1 MTGTDNVA
9 RTSFGWRLLLRI
21 VMPALVVTG
30 VGLYLLIK
38 QYQDDRAR
46 LETIRQARAL
56 NAADELRD
64 AIREVGTT
72 NVACQAILSAWPQN
86 QSETT
91 TIRPVG
97 AFIWSSRKKLVW
109 HQGGHAALWEL
120 LGKRVYWTEWLPHAK
135 RTSQLR
141 RALQTIDMEQGRMY
155 VLWGRVDNLLYGL
168 VFDDFPVVVDS
179 RSWLWLAGVCFVG
192 LLTAYM
198 VLAAVQL
205 WRAAERARRDD
216 ELKTRFVSDV
226 SHELKTPLAAMGL
239 WADMLSDGRL
249 ADEGR
254 RRHALDVIREEKDR
268 MLRMVEMLLDYTR
281 LEQNRRRYSIEDVD
295 VGEVAREVVEL
306 LRADFG
312 EQGVSV
318 TSSEDRARADR
329 DAVKAI
335 FLNLLGNAAKYAA
348 DGGPVE
354 VSVSSDGG
362 KVRAVVADRGPG
374 LSDEA
379 RSRVFERFYRSD
391 DNASSAK
398 GGFGL
403 GLPISRR
410 LARDMGGDLTVAP
423 RTGGGLEFV
432 LELPSCGEIP
442 PQTGNS

>member
-1 MTGTDNVA
+1 MNSPSPF
-9 RTSFGWRLLLRI
+9 RRYLLRI
-21 VMPALVVTG
+21 VVPAIVVTV
-30 VGLYLLIK
+30 VGLAMLVR
-38 QYQDDRAR
+38 QYQNDQIQLAA
-46 LETIRQARAL
+46 ICHARAL

-64 AIREVGTT
+64 AIREAGTADA
-72 NVACQAILSAWPQN
+72 VRQAVLAAWPQG

-97 AFIWSSRKKLVW
+97 ALVWVPRKKQGLVW
-109 HQGGHAALWEL
+109 RRGEYAALWTQL
-120 LGKRVYWTEWLPHAK
+120 DKRVHWADWTSPAK
-135 RTSQLR
+135 RKSPPR
-141 RALQTIDMEQGRMY
+141 REVESIVTEQGRLH
-155 VLWGRVDNLLYGL
+155 VLWGRVDNTLYGL
-168 VFDDFPVVVDS
+168 VFDAFPVVVDS
-179 RSWLWLAGVCFVG
+179 WSWLWLAGVCFVG
-192 LLTAYM
+192 LLTVLL

-239 WADMLSDGRL
+239 WADMLSGGRL

-281 LEQNRRRYSIEDVD
+281 LEQNRRRYTIEEVD
-295 VGEVAREVVEL
+295 VGEVAHEAVEL
-306 LRADFG
+306 LRGDFG
-312 EQGVSV
+312 EHGVSV
-318 TSSEDRARADR
+318 TAADGRARADR

-335 FLNLLGNAAKYAA
+335 FVNLLGNVAKYAA

-354 VSVSSDGG
+354 VSVSSADG

-379 RSRVFERFYRSD
+379 RGHVCERFYRSD

>member
-1 MTGTDNVA
+1 METRTDNVV
-9 RTSFGWRLLLRI
+9 RTSFGWRHLLRI

-30 VGLYLLIK
+30 VGLCLLIK

-64 AIREVGTT
+64 AIREAGTT
-72 NVACQAILSAWPQN
+72 NVARQAVLSSWPQS
-86 QSETT
+86 QPEIT
-91 TIRPVG
+91 TIRPTG
-97 AFIWSSRKKLVW
+97 AFTWSARKRFVW
-109 HQGGHAALWEL
+109 RQGGHAALWKL
-120 LGKRVYWTEWLPHAK
+120 LDKRVRLADWMPAANRQK
-135 RTSQLR
+135 QQLQ
-141 RALQTIDMEQGRMY
+141 RALETVETERGRMY
-155 VLWGRVDNLLYGL
+155 VLWGRVDSLMYGL

-239 WADMLSDGRL
+239 WADMLSGGRL

-306 LRADFG
+306 LRGDFG
-312 EQGVSV
+312 EHGVSV
-318 TSSEDRARADR
+318 KAAEDWARADR

-354 VSVSSDGG
+354 VSVSLADG

-379 RSRVFERFYRSD
+379 RGRVFERFYRSD

-423 RTGGGLEFV
+423 RAGGGLEFV
-432 LELPSCGEIP
+432 LELPSCP
-442 PQTGNS
+442 

>member
-1 MTGTDNVA
+1 MTRTDNAA
-9 RTSFGWRLLLRI
+9 RTSFGWGHLLRI

-38 QYQDDRAR
+38 QYQNDRAR

-64 AIREVGTT
+64 AIREAGTT
-72 NVACQAILSAWPQN
+72 NVARQEVLSSWPQS
-86 QSETT
+86 QSEITA
-91 TIRPVG
+91 IRPIG
-97 AFIWSSRKKLVW
+97 AFIWASRKKLVW
-109 HQGGHAALWEL
+109 RQGGHAALWEL
-120 LGKRVYWTEWLPHAK
+120 LDKRVRLADWTPTANK
-135 RTSQLR
+135 QKPQLQ
-141 RALQTIDMEQGRMY
+141 RALETIDMEQGRVY
-155 VLWGRVDNLLYGL
+155 VLWGRVDSLTYGL

-205 WRAAERARRDD
+205 WRAADRARRDD
-216 ELKTRFVSDV
+216 EQKTRFVSDV

-239 WADMLSDGRL
+239 WADMLSGGRI
-249 ADEGR
+249 ADEAR
-254 RRHALDVIREEKDR
+254 QRHALDVIREEKDR

-281 LEQNRRRYSIEDVD
+281 LEQNRRRYTIEEVD
-295 VGEVAREVVEL
+295 VGEVARETVEL
-306 LRADFG
+306 LRGDFA
-312 EQGVSV
+312 EHGVSV
-318 TSSEDRARADR
+318 MAADGRARADR

-335 FLNLLGNAAKYAA
+335 FLNLLGNAAKYAV

-354 VSVSSDGG
+354 VSVSSADG

-379 RSRVFERFYRSD
+379 RGHVFERFYRSD

-410 LARDMGGDLTVAP
+410 LARDMDGELTVAP
-423 RTGGGLEFV
+423 RDGGGLEFV
-432 LELPSCGEIP
+432 LELPSCP
-442 PQTGNS
+442 

>member
-1 MTGTDNVA
+1 MTGTDNVV

-30 VGLYLLIK
+30 VGLCLLIR
-38 QYQDDRAR
+38 QYQNDQAQ
-46 LETIRQARAL
+46 LEATRQAMAL
-56 NAADELRD
+56 NAANELRD
-64 AIREVGTT
+64 AIREVGST
-72 NVACQAILSAWPQN
+72 NVACQAVLSSWPQN
-86 QSETT
+86 QSEMA
-91 TIRPVG
+91 TIRPIG
-97 AFIWSSRKKLVW
+97 AFVWAPRKGLVW
-109 HQGGHAALWEL
+109 HQGDPAALWAR
-120 LGKRVYWTEWLPHAK
+120 LGKRVHWVDWAPPAK
-135 RTSQLR
+135 RKSPPQ
-141 RALQTIDMEQGRMY
+141 RALETIEMEDVRTY
-155 VLWGRVDNLLYGL
+155 VLWGRVDSLMYGL

-239 WADMLSDGRL
+239 WADMLSGGRI
-249 ADEGR
+249 ADEAR
-254 RRHALDVIREEKDR
+254 QQHALDVIREEKDR

-306 LRADFG
+306 LRGDFG
-312 EQGVSV
+312 EHGVSV
-318 TSSEDRARADR
+318 KAAEDWARADR
-329 DAVKAI
+329 DGVKAI

>member
-1 MTGTDNVA
+1 METRTDNVV
-9 RTSFGWRLLLRI
+9 RTSFGWRHLLRI

-30 VGLYLLIK
+30 VGLCLLIR
-38 QYQDDRAR
+38 QYQNDQAQ
-46 LETIRQARAL
+46 LEATRQAMAL
-56 NAADELRD
+56 NAANELRD
-64 AIREVGTT
+64 AIREVGST
-72 NVACQAILSAWPQN
+72 NVACQAVLSSWPQN
-86 QSETT
+86 QSEIA
-91 TIRPVG
+91 TIRPIG
-97 AFIWSSRKKLVW
+97 AFIWAPRKGLVW
-109 HQGGHAALWEL
+109 RQGDPAALWAR
-120 LGKRVYWTEWLPHAK
+120 LGKRVHWVDWAPPK
-135 RTSQLR
+135 KKPPQ
-141 RALQTIDMEQGRMY
+141 RALETIEMEDGRAY
-155 VLWGRVDNLLYGL
+155 VLWGRVDSLMYGL

-239 WADMLSDGRL
+239 WADMLSGGRL

-312 EQGVSV
+312 EQRVSV

-423 RTGGGLEFV
+423 RIGGGLEFV
-432 LELPSCGEIP
+432 LELPSCP
-442 PQTGNS
+442 

>member
-1 MTGTDNVA
+1 MTGIDNVV
-9 RTSFGWRLLLRI
+9 RTSFGWRHLLRI

-30 VGLYLLIK
+30 VGLCLLIK

-46 LETIRQARAL
+46 LETIQQAKAI
-56 NAADELRD
+56 NAANELRD

-86 QSETT
+86 QSEAT

-97 AFIWSSRKKLVW
+97 AFIWSSRKKFVW
-109 HQGGHAALWEL
+109 RQGGHATLWEL
-120 LGKRVYWTEWLPHAK
+120 LGKRTHWTEWVPPAK
-135 RTSQLR
+135 RKSQPQ
-141 RALQTIDMEQGRMY
+141 RALQAIETEKGRMY
-155 VLWGRVDNLLYGL
+155 VLWGRVDNLMYGL

-239 WADMLSDGRL
+239 WADMLSGGRI
-249 ADEGR
+249 ADEAR
-254 RRHALDVIREEKDR
+254 KRHALDVIREEKDR

-281 LEQNRRRYSIEDVD
+281 LEQNRRRYTIEAVD
-295 VGEVAREVVEL
+295 VGEVAREAVEL
-306 LRADFG
+306 LRGDFG
-312 EQGVSV
+312 EHGVSV
-318 TSSEDRARADR
+318 TAADGQARADR

-348 DGGPVE
+348 GGGPVE

-379 RSRVFERFYRSD
+379 RSRIFERFYRSD

-410 LARDMGGDLTVAP
+410 LARDMGGELSVAP
-423 RTGGGLEFV
+423 RDGGGLEFV
-432 LELPSCGEIP
+432 LELLECGAIVW
-442 PQTGNS
+442 

>member
-1 MTGTDNVA
+1 MTGTDNVV

-155 VLWGRVDNLLYGL
+155 VLWGRVDNLMYGL

-239 WADMLSDGRL
+239 WADMLSGGRI

-254 RRHALDVIREEKDR
+254 QRHALDVIREEKDR

-312 EQGVSV
+312 EHRVSV

-354 VSVSSDGG
+354 VSVSSADG

-379 RSRVFERFYRSD
+379 RGHVFERFYRSD

-410 LARDMGGDLTVAP
+410 LARDMGGELTVAP
-423 RTGGGLEFV
+423 RDGGGLEFV
-432 LELPSCGEIP
+432 LELPSCP
-442 PQTGNS
+442 

>member
-1 MTGTDNVA
+1 VTRADNVV

-30 VGLYLLIK
+30 VGLCLLIK
-38 QYQDDRAR
+38 QYQDDRSR
-46 LETIRQARAL
+46 LEAIRQAKVI
-56 NAADELRD
+56 NAANELRD
-64 AIREVGTT
+64 AIREAGTED
-72 NVACQAILSAWPQN
+72 VARQAVLSSWPQS
-86 QSETT
+86 QPETT
-91 TIRPVG
+91 TIRPMG
-97 AFIWSSRKKLVW
+97 AFIWASRKKFVW
-109 HQGGHAALWEL
+109 RQGGHAALWEL
-120 LGKRVYWTEWLPHAK
+120 LDKRVFWTEWPPYAK
-135 RTSQLR
+135 RTSLQQ
-141 RALQTIDMEQGRMY
+141 RALETVDTEQGRMY
-155 VLWGRVDNLLYGL
+155 VLWGRVDNLMYGL

-205 WRAAERARRDD
+205 WRTADRARRDD

-239 WADMLSDGRL
+239 WADMLSGGRI
-249 ADEGR
+249 ADEAR
-254 RRHALDVIREEKDR
+254 QRHALDVIREEKDR

-281 LEQNRRRYSIEDVD
+281 LEQNRRRYTIEAVD
-295 VGEVAREVVEL
+295 VGEVAREAVEL
-306 LRADFG
+306 LRGDFG
-312 EQGVSV
+312 EHGVSV
-318 TSSEDRARADR
+318 TAADGRARADR

-348 DGGPVE
+348 EGGPVE
-354 VSVSSDGG
+354 VSVSSADG

-379 RSRVFERFYRSD
+379 RVHVFERFYRSD

-410 LARDMGGDLTVAP
+410 LARDMGGELSVAP
-423 RTGGGLEFV
+423 RDGGGLEFI
-432 LELPSCGEIP
+432 LELPS
-442 PQTGNS
+442 